1 MSSVKRLFVEKRPG
15 FDVEARHMLAD
26 LRENLGIAALEAVRV
41 VNRYDLEGV
50 DEADFDRASRTILSE
65 PNVDT
70 VSAALCRARLAS
82 FRDGISPRPIR
93 PARGFRGAVHR
104 PAYPGGAAKRSLR
117 ARDCAQGGFDGQAV

>member
-70 VSAALCRARLAS
+70 VSAALSVEPGEFSRRN
-82 FRDGISPRPIR
+82 ISPANTTS
-93 PARGFRGAVHR
+93 ARIPRRSASPCLPRG
-104 PAYPGGAAKRSLR
+104 S
-117 ARDCAQGGFDGQAV
+117 GQAFSPRA

>member
-26 LRENLGIAALEAVRV
+26 LRENLGIAALEAIRV

-65 PNVDT
+65 QRMNLSLFHSQVHIFIGIHT
-70 VSAALCRARLAS
+70 GKSLADI
-82 FRDGISPRPIR
+82 F
-93 PARGFRGAVHR
+93 H
-104 PAYPGGAAKRSLR
+104 L
-117 ARDCAQGGFDGQAV
+117 